1 MVFNNFGAPLY
12 ESFEGHSTTS
22 VVEDVEPEITLNQ
35 MQVALDEI
43 EYDFDCSDKI
53 EQNNKVYCRRHQ
65 GQEIE
70 AFQGSEEGGEE
81 GGEEVGADPE
91 DEEGGDPDPD
101 PEDEE
106 GGDPD
111 PDPDTD
117 PDPDPEDEEVDC
129 PEGYNCTPKST
140 KQATS
145 TTQATL
151 DDEEAVEE
159 AVEEDEDNWD
169 EEPSPTTTEGFLGS
183 NTIENFSGREMREKA
198 TSLTV
203 VLRSV
208 LFACLFYI
216 LAHPDTRSYLLKNLK
231 FLKQFDFL
239 TVSMVLFLVLHYVLS
254 IFV

>member
-12 ESFEGHSTTS
+12 ESFEGHATTS
-22 VVEDVEPEITLNQ
+22 VVEDEEPTEKTLNQ

-70 AFQGSEEGGEE
+70 AFQGENKNTCVIDENGEE
-81 GGEEVGADPE
+81 VCGEEVGGDPDPDPE
-91 DEEGGDPDPD
+91 DEGGDPDPDPDPEEGGDPDPD
-101 PEDEE
+101 PEEVEGEEVDGEDDWDYGPSPTTTGADE
-106 GGDPD
+106 
-111 PDPDTD
+111 
-117 PDPDPEDEEVDC
+117 PEDE
-129 PEGYNCTPKST
+129 PE
-140 KQATS
+140 
-145 TTQATL
+145 
-151 DDEEAVEE
+151 D
-159 AVEEDEDNWD
+159 
-169 EEPSPTTTEGFLGS
+169 EPSPTTTEGFLGS
-183 NTIENFSGREMREKA
+183 NTIEKFSGREMREKA